1 MPSSLAY
8 KHLLVTVEQLL
19 GWVEAFPTQKEDSG
33 TIVKILL
40 KEIIPR
46 YGVPEITDSDRV

>member
-1 MPSSLAY
+1 M
-8 KHLLVTVEQLL
+8 LVIVEQLL

-33 TIVKILL
+33 TIVKFLQ

-46 YGVPEITDSDRV
+46 YEVSEITDSDR

>member
-8 KHLLVTVEQLL
+8 KHLLVIVEQLL

-46 YGVPEITDSDRV
+46 YGVPEITDSDGA